1 MPQWD
6 EARSTETYTGR
17 QTTVTSGDLIMDK
30 QFILSILSDDKPG
43 VVRQV
48 AQIVSL
54 HGGSWQESRLTQ
66 LAGKFAGVVR
76 ITLNAEQQPA
86 LRASLENL
94 KQDGIRVQVEDVESL
109 RQQAPTRSARF
120 SLAGPDRPGIV
131 LEITQALIQ
140 YQINVKDLKTHCSS
154 MPYSGEPLF
163 EAEGILSLPA
173 ATDFDLLNDQL
184 NHIADNL
191 ALDIQL
197 EEMSGSR

>member
-1 MPQWD
+1 
-6 EARSTETYTGR
+6 
-17 QTTVTSGDLIMDK
+17 MDK

-43 VVRQV
+43 VVKQI

-76 ITLNAEQQPA
+76 ITLSDEQQPA
-86 LRASLENL
+86 LRASLEGL

-197 EEMSGSR
+197 EEMNEGR